1 MNFYF
6 LGDNININF
15 VGTSTVE
22 FSGNNF
28 MSLDKKVESRLEVHD
43 ISLRFRTTR
52 MTGLMFLTKSQAVTD
67 TLEIKLESGRV
78 RVKLMI
84 GHYEK
89 ELVIGEN
96 LEKICSIFNLIF
108 CYHRTKPQ

>member
-1 MNFYF
+1 M
-6 LGDNININF
+6 INV

-28 MSLDKKVESRLEVHD
+28 MSLDKKVESKLEVHD
-43 ISLRFRTTR
+43 ISIRFRTTR

-67 TLEIKLESGRV
+67 TLEIMLDGGRV

-96 LEKICSIFNLIF
+96 LE
-108 CYHRTKPQ
+108 Y

>member
-1 MNFYF
+1 MIRFNLTNNTFDNFS
-6 LGDNININF
+6 
-15 VGTSTVE
+15 GTSTVE
-22 FSGNNF
+22 FNGNNF
-28 MSLDKKVESRLEVHD
+28 MSLDRQVESKLEVHD

-67 TLEIKLESGRV
+67 TLEILLESGRV

-96 LEKICSIFNLIF
+96 I
-108 CYHRTKPQ
+108 

>member
-1 MNFYF
+1 M
-6 LGDNININF
+6 INV

-28 MSLDKKVESRLEVHD
+28 MSLDMKVESRLEVHD
-43 ISLRFRTTR
+43 ISIRFRTTR

-67 TLEIKLESGRV
+67 TLEIMLDSGQV

-96 LEKICSIFNLIF
+96 LE
-108 CYHRTKPQ
+108 

>member
-1 MNFYF
+1 M
-6 LGDNININF
+6 IKV

-28 MSLDKKVESRLEVHD
+28 MSLDRKVESRLEVHD
-43 ISLRFRTTR
+43 ISLRFRTTK
-52 MTGLMFLTKSQAVTD
+52 MTGLMFLTKSQEVTD
-67 TLEIKLESGRV
+67 TLETKLESGRV

-96 LEKICSIFNLIF
+96 SVIDLCSISSSFPSQDKASMMIF
-108 CYHRTKPQ
+108 GIQ

>member
-1 MNFYF
+1 
-6 LGDNININF
+6 
-15 VGTSTVE
+15 
-22 FSGNNF
+22 
-28 MSLDKKVESRLEVHD
+28 MSLDKKVESKLEVHD

-67 TLEIKLESGRV
+67 TLEILLESGRV

-96 LEKICSIFNLIF
+96 IECFFYSISFSVKQGKASMMIF
-108 CYHRTKPQ
+108 GIL